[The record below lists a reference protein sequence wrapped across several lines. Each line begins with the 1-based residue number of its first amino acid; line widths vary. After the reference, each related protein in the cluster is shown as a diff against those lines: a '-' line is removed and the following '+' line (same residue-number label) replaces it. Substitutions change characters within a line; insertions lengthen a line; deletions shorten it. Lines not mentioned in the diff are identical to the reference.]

1 MFTHRAF
8 FSSLM
13 ALFLAI
19 FYSSLT
25 YSAESSSD
33 SQSIQERYEVNIG
46 YTPLI
51 YAQPM
56 FVAVEKGFFQEV
68 GITAKL
74 TKFENSTQVVNAVIE
89 GGLDFCAI
97 TPVLSVFAAEEK
109 LSGKGKDTLFKL
121 YYYNLDSTKD
131 PISFIIVPKSSEINS
146 LSDLKGKTI
155 GVFPGNLLSKVS
167 AKLLL
172 KKYMNPDKDVVF
184 QDVAPNL
191 QAQALE
197 TKQIDA
203 MFSLEPFATITMEKG
218 IGRILHIAPQTSISD
233 PLPGGAGMMSTKF
246 ITENPTVAKKFEES
260 IQKAT
265 DYLRA
270 NPEYAKEVLTKY
282 TPLTKD
288 LADKV
293 RQPLYETPREM
304 NAALLQKEYN
314 VLLKEG
320 VFRKKFD
327 TKKLIYGQH

>member
-1 MFTHRAF
+1 
-8 FSSLM
+8 M
-13 ALFLAI
+13 ALVYCV
-19 FYSSLT
+19 FYASL
-25 YSAESSSD
+25 SCAAGNP
-33 SQSIQERYEVNIG
+33 ERYEVNIG

-56 FVAVEKGFFQEV
+56 FVAVDKGFFQEV
-68 GITAKL
+68 GIIPKL

-109 LSGKGKDTLFKL
+109 LSGKGSKDTLFKL
-121 YYYNLDSTKD
+121 YYYNLDTTDD
-131 PISFIIVPKSSEINS
+131 PISFIIVSKSSEITS
-146 LSDLKGKTI
+146 LSGLKGKTI

-172 KKYMNPDKDVVF
+172 KKYMNPDQDVTF

-203 MFSLEPFATITMEKG
+203 MFSLEPFATIIMEKG
-218 IGRILHIAPQTSISD
+218 IGRVLYIAPQTSISD
-233 PLPGGAGMMSTKF
+233 PVPGGAGMMSTKF
-246 ITENPTVAKKFEES
+246 ITDNPTVAKKFDDA

-265 DYLRA
+265 YYLRA
-270 NPEYAKEVLTKY
+270 NPAYAKEVLTKF

-293 RQPLYETPREM
+293 RQPMYATSREM
-304 NAALLQKEYN
+304 DASLLQKTYN

-320 VFRKKFD
+320 IFKKKMD